1 MKILFVYNADKGLMN
16 RLFDIGH
23 KLIRPE
29 TYSCQLCSITHDLL
43 REKNEWTQY
52 RNLSNHELEF
62 LHRDEFLKKYPANV
76 GQTFPVILKT
86 IEDNQIEVLISTE
99 AINQISSIE
108 ELIQCLP
115 K

>member
-1 MKILFVYNADKGLMN
+1 MKIVFVYNADKGLMN

-62 LHRDEFLKKYPANV
+62 LHKDEFQEHYQPKRPL
-76 GQTFPVILKT
+76 TFPIILKT
-86 IEDNQIEVLISTE
+86 MENNQIEVLVSTE
-99 AINQISSIE
+99 EINQITSIE
-108 ELIQCLP
+108 ELIQRLP